1 MQSLVVRYVSL
12 TMTSPALN
20 GLIKK
25 RSEIA
30 GRIQALHDEA
40 GRLIASLDHLDAA
53 IRMFD
58 PEIDFQDIPVKLLP
72 PPNAAFR
79 GEFQRSLLE
88 MLRGVQRWQTTDEL
102 AVKVMVQRR
111 MNETDRA
118 LRVLTRKRVGHALTR
133 LRRKGVV
140 VSRKAGKG
148 ALLAWKLTRGNV
160 QLEGG
165 WRNGTSGAEH

>member
-1 MQSLVVRYVSL
+1 MRYASRMATLTVR
-12 TMTSPALN
+12 

-30 GRIQALHDEA
+30 GRIQAIQEEQA
-40 GRLIASLDHLDAA
+40 RLIASLDHLDQA
-53 IRMFD
+53 IRLFD
-58 PEIDFQDIPVKLLP
+58 PEIDFEDLPVKSLP

-88 MLRGVQRWQTTDEL
+88 YLRGSQRWQTTDDL
-102 AVKVMVQRR
+102 TVKVMVQRR
-111 MNETDRA
+111 MNEADRA

-140 VSRKAGKG
+140 ASRKAGKG
-148 ALLAWKLTRGNV
+148 SLLAWKITRPDA

-165 WRNGTSGAEH
+165 WRNGSG